1 MGTGL
6 RQIKTATSLV
16 SSDPTP
22 MVGELQAAFYL
33 RAMRVLR
40 KRVPSINRRTL
51 EILRLWRESDSDR
64 DLRDKAAAQ
73 FPAEL
78 FQCFSPRCLFVEHT
92 VPASLDG
99 QFPELHYGRDE
110 LQKMV
115 DWANYRIRNA
125 DTFSVLADGHTPT
138 QAELVQGR
146 PMPEVLGYVGPFYL
160 GQLGDVNPRWAIYA
174 EEWVHRAD
182 LPQYEKR
189 QRRSPEV
196 WVGEPIER
204 RTMDPIAALGAETP
218 RLDCGMNSYSRAGD
232 GQTVMPYSAMTIDP
246 AVQRVAEHSD
256 SFPFPVSDGVS
267 GTHHTAGELA
277 MPLPVSDPT
286 LGLPA
291 TSGIDPRILEATVL
305 KTVSALLPSI
315 VHTVQSQLNN
325 DQDQSDDEFDDLDE
339 SDDDNF
345 DSDVP
350 LDGDEPDDENLDDP
364 DDLADEARLRYSAMS
379 EDCRRAYQAGF
390 KRGAS
395 RVHRYSHSSDLHSV
409 VARQQARLQ
418 ELSDQITRERREA
431 MRYSRL
437 TELSHEFA
445 FDPRDEVETCRDM
458 SDKQFDRH
466 CTVTIT
472 KYARRDDVTNV
483 ELFSDPSVSVDRYG
497 SGSMT
502 RANVEQIERY
512 SREAAAIAAR
522 KNAAK
527 RGSTTFAS
535 EFDAICREH
544 GLST

>member
-1 MGTGL
+1 MGTRL

-16 SSDPTP
+16 YRDPTP
-22 MVGELQAAFYL
+22 MVGEAQAAFYL

-51 EILRLWRESDSDR
+51 EVLRLWRESDGDR

-110 LQKMV
+110 LQQMV

-232 GQTVMPYSAMTIDP
+232 GQTVMPYSAMTIDS
-246 AVQRVAEHSD
+246 AASKVAERFESSPFQVSD
-256 SFPFPVSDGVS
+256 SVSD
-267 GTHHTAGELA
+267 TPHTPGELA

-291 TSGIDPRILEATVL
+291 TSGIDLRILEATVL

-315 VHTVQSQLNN
+315 VHTVQSQLNS
-325 DQDQSDDEFDDLDE
+325 DSDDSDDENDDLDE
-339 SDDDNF
+339 ADDEDF
-345 DSDVP
+345 DSEDP
-350 LDGDEPDDENLDDP
+350 LDGDIPDDEDEESEDLDE
-364 DDLADEARLRYSAMS
+364 DDRLRYSAMS

-390 KRGAS
+390 KRGVS
-395 RVHRYSHSSDLHSV
+395 RVHRYSRSSDLHAV

-466 CTVTIT
+466 CTVTIS

-502 RANVEQIERY
+502 RASVEQIERY

-527 RGSTTFAS
+527 RGSTSFAS

-544 GLST
+544 GLLT

>member
-1 MGTGL
+1 
-6 RQIKTATSLV
+6 
-16 SSDPTP
+16 
-22 MVGELQAAFYL
+22 
-33 RAMRVLR
+33 
-40 KRVPSINRRTL
+40 
-51 EILRLWRESDSDR
+51 
-64 DLRDKAAAQ
+64 
-73 FPAEL
+73 
-78 FQCFSPRCLFVEHT
+78 
-92 VPASLDG
+92 
-99 QFPELHYGRDE
+99 
-110 LQKMV
+110 
-115 DWANYRIRNA
+115 
-125 DTFSVLADGHTPT
+125 
-138 QAELVQGR
+138 
-146 PMPEVLGYVGPFYL
+146 
-160 GQLGDVNPRWAIYA
+160 
-174 EEWVHRAD
+174 
-182 LPQYEKR
+182 
-189 QRRSPEV
+189 
-196 WVGEPIER
+196 
-204 RTMDPIAALGAETP
+204 
-218 RLDCGMNSYSRAGD
+218 
-232 GQTVMPYSAMTIDP
+232 
-246 AVQRVAEHSD
+246 
-256 SFPFPVSDGVS
+256 
-267 GTHHTAGELA
+267 

-325 DQDQSDDEFDDLDE
+325 DPDQSDDEFDDLDE
-339 SDDDNF
+339 SDDDGF
-345 DSDVP
+345 DSEVP
-350 LDGDEPDDENLDDP
+350 LDGDEPDDEDLDDP
-364 DDLADEARLRYSAMS
+364 DDLADDARLRYSAMS

-390 KRGAS
+390 KRGTS

-466 CTVTIT
+466 CTVTIS

-527 RGSTTFAS
+527 RGSTTFAA

-544 GLST
+544 GLSN

>member
-6 RQIKTATSLV
+6 RRIQVA
-16 SSDPTP
+16 SSPVLGDPAP
-22 MVGELQAAFYL
+22 MVGESQSAFYL

-40 KRVPSINRRTL
+40 KRIPSINRRTL
-51 EILRLWRESDSDR
+51 EVLRLWRESENDR

-78 FQCFSPRCLFVEHT
+78 FQSFSPRCLFVEHT
-92 VPASLDG
+92 VTGSPDG
-99 QFPELHYGRDE
+99 RFPELHYGRDE

-115 DWANYRIRNA
+115 DWANYRIRNS

-138 QAELVQGR
+138 QSELVQGR
-146 PMPEVLGYVGPFYL
+146 PMPEVLGYAGPFYL

-204 RTMDPIAALGAETP
+204 RTMDPVAALGAETP

-232 GQTVMPYSAMTIDP
+232 GQTVMPYSAMTIDSSAP
-246 AVQRVAEHSD
+246 PGAERFESGPFSMSD
-256 SFPFPVSDGVS
+256 SVSD
-267 GTHHTAGELA
+267 THHTAGELA

-315 VHTVQSQLNN
+315 VRTVQSQMNSAAN
-325 DQDQSDDEFDDLDE
+325 QSDGDD
-339 SDDDNF
+339 
-345 DSDVP
+345 
-350 LDGDEPDDENLDDP
+350 DDP
-364 DDLADEARLRYSAMS
+364 DDLDEDAFDSEEPFDDDVPDDEGLDEPDDGDDDSRHRYSAMS
-379 EDCRRAYQAGF
+379 DDCRRAYQAGF
-390 KRGAS
+390 KRGVS
-395 RVHRYSHSSDLHSV
+395 RVHRYSHSSDLHAV

-418 ELSDQITRERREA
+418 ELSDQITHERREA

-445 FDPRDEVETCRDM
+445 FDPREEVDVCRDM

-466 CTVTIT
+466 CTVTIC

-522 KNAAK
+522 KNASK
-527 RGSTTFAS
+527 RGSTTFAA